1 MIHEY
6 VLALLTLAVSKTK
19 RDDWIFTFLDKIGL
33 GVQQFKLKW
42 KSDKTTWYT
51 NSYLES
57 DAVYDCLYLDQKI
70 KDTRD
75 ELESLQDEQCKHYK
89 QQWLHILEYLK
100 ADNESTRQWINELF
114 PTKNKTIVLDSDW
127 LVKFSDY
134 CKADQ
139 FEFFND
145 ENKDKPI
152 KIKSYLFFIE
162 SIDSLFK
169 AKVNPFDRQN
179 QQSFILVTTF
189 ENMLIKICRLSNI
202 TVTKQ
207 EIEKTKFKVLA
218 KLM

>member
-1 MIHEY
+1 MIHDY

-19 RDDWIFTFLDKIGL
+19 REEWIFTFLDKIGR

-42 KSDKTTWYT
+42 KSDKTSWYSKSHFE
-51 NSYLES
+51 N
-57 DAVYDCLYLDQKI
+57 DAVYNSLYLDQKI

-75 ELESLQDEQCKHYK
+75 ELESIQDEQCKHYK
-89 QQWLHILEYLK
+89 KEWLHILEYLK

-114 PTKNKTIVLDSDW
+114 PTKNKTLVVDSDW

-134 CKADQ
+134 CEADQ
-139 FEFFND
+139 FEFFSGI
-145 ENKDKPI
+145 ETEKPI

-189 ENMLIKICRLSNI
+189 ENMLIKICAYSNI

-218 KLM
+218 KLI

>member
-19 RDDWIFTFLDKIGL
+19 REDWIFTFLDKIGL

-42 KSDKTTWYT
+42 KSDKTTWYC
-51 NSYLES
+51 NSHFEN
-57 DAVYDCLYLDQKI
+57 DAVYNSLYLEQKI
-70 KDTRD
+70 QDTRD
-75 ELESLQDEQCKHYK
+75 ELESIQDEQCKHYK
-89 QQWLHILEYLK
+89 KEWLHILEYLK

-114 PTKNKTIVLDSDW
+114 PTKNKTVVVDSDW

-134 CKADQ
+134 REEDQ
-139 FEFFND
+139 VEFFCGI
-145 ENKDKPI
+145 EGEKPI
-152 KIKSYLFFIE
+152 KIKSYMFFIE

-189 ENMLIKICRLSNI
+189 ENMLIRVCGYSNV

>member
-6 VLALLTLAVSKTK
+6 VLSLLTLAVSKTK
-19 RDDWIFTFLDKIGL
+19 RKDWIFTFLDRIGL
-33 GVQQFKLKW
+33 GVQKFKLKW
-42 KSDKTTWYT
+42 KSDKTTWYS
-51 NSYLES
+51 NSHFEN
-57 DAVYDCLYLDQKI
+57 DAVYNNLYLDKKI
-70 KDTRD
+70 QDTRD
-75 ELESLQDEQCKHYK
+75 ELESIQDEQCKHYK
-89 QQWLHILEYLK
+89 KEWLHILEYLK

-114 PTKNKTIVLDSDW
+114 PTKNKTVVVDSDW

-134 CKADQ
+134 CEADQ
-139 FEFFND
+139 LEFFCGI
-145 ENKDKPI
+145 ETEKPI

-189 ENMLIKICRLSNI
+189 ENMLIKICGYSNI